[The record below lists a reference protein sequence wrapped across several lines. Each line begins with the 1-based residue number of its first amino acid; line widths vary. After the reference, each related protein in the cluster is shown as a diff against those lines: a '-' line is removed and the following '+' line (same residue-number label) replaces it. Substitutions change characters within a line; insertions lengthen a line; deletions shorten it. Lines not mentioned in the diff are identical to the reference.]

1 MAAGHREGDPNT
13 QAPGKGNCKMQSELD
28 VTRGMYSAFS
38 RGDVASVLAALA
50 PQIVW
55 IEAEGFPSAGT
66 YTTPDAVLHKVFMRL
81 AAEWEAF
88 TAAPHQYVCQD
99 QTVVAIGEY
108 SGTWK
113 ATGKAIQGALHS
125 RLEAGR
131 GCRGRL
137 PPVHGYRRG
146 TAGHAMSQGQV
157 ETSSV

>member
-1 MAAGHREGDPNT
+1 
-13 QAPGKGNCKMQSELD
+13 MQSELD
-28 VTRGMYSAFS
+28 VIRGMYSAFA
-38 RGDVASVLAALA
+38 RGDVASVLATLA

-113 ATGKAIQGALHS
+113 ATGKAFKAPFAHVW
-125 RLEAGR
+125 RL
-131 GCRGRL
+131 
-137 PPVHGYRRG
+137 RG
-146 TAGHAMSQGQV
+146 TRVVGFQQFTDTAVVQQAMR
-157 ETSSV
+157 